1 VALGDVHQVAVNE
14 AIDLSYSQILRALL
28 RQDPDVI
35 MLGELSD
42 FDSADVALKASQTG
56 TCY

>member
-1 VALGDVHQVAVNE
+1 MHQVAVNE